1 MRVIVIGGHGR
12 TGIEVV
18 KQLVARGDKVLATI
32 RNPKHMATL
41 VKAGA
46 ETWMLDLDKST
57 GPEFAAVMV
66 GADAVVFAAG
76 SGENESSEID
86 RTGTLKTVRAAKKA
100 GVKRYVTVS
109 ALGAT
114 TPLPAKWDT
123 PDMADYWKAKR
134 AANKYVRE
142 SGLDWTIIE
151 PGELTDSKATGKI
164 TLAQDGLDVGKI
176 SRADVAAA
184 VVAALAT
191 PASKDHTFQ
200 IVGGK
205 TAIADAVAEA
215 SREPAPA
222 IKPAKK
228 AAAKK
233 ATAKKTPVKKAE
245 AKKVEAK
252 APTKKAAA
260 KKAAANKAAAKKSRA
275 KK

>member
-12 TGIEVV
+12 TGIEIV
-18 KQLVARGDKVLATI
+18 KQLVAQGDKVVATI
-32 RNPKHMATL
+32 RNPRHMADL

-46 ETWMLDLDKST
+46 ETWVLDLEQST
-57 GPEFAAVMV
+57 GPEFGMVMV

-100 GVKRYVTVS
+100 GVKRYVAVS

-114 TPLPAKWDT
+114 TALPEKWDT
-123 PDMADYWKAKR
+123 PDMADYFKAKK

-151 PGELTDSKATGKI
+151 PGELTEGKLTGKV
-164 TLAQDGLDVGKI
+164 TLAQGGVEPGKI

-184 VVAALAT
+184 VVAVLAT
-191 PASKDHTFQ
+191 PSSKGHTFQ
-200 IVGGK
+200 IIGGK
-205 TAIADAVAEA
+205 NAVLDAVAKE
-215 SREPAPA
+215 SGKPSPEV
-222 IKPAKK
+222 KPAKK

-233 ATAKKTPVKKAE
+233 APAKKT
-245 AKKVEAK
+245 
-252 APTKKAAA
+252 AA
-260 KKAAANKAAAKKSRA
+260 KKAKR
-275 KK
+275 

>member
-1 MRVIVIGGHGR
+1 MRVVVIGGHGR
-12 TGIEVV
+12 TGIEIV

-100 GVKRYVTVS
+100 GVERYVTVS

-114 TPLPAKWDT
+114 TPVPQKWDT
-123 PDMADYWKAKR
+123 PEMADYWKAKR

-142 SGLDWTIIE
+142 SGLAWTIIE
-151 PGELTDSKATGKI
+151 PGELTDSKATGKV
-164 TLAQDGLDVGKI
+164 TLALDGIEVGKI
-176 SRADVAAA
+176 SRADVAAV

-191 PASKDHTFQ
+191 PASKAHTLQ
-200 IVGGK
+200 IVSGK
-205 TAIADAVAEA
+205 TAIAEA
-215 SREPAPA
+215 IAAASKTPAPA
-222 IKPAKK
+222 IKPVRKAPEKKAPAGKAPAKK
-228 AAAKK
+228 AAAK
-233 ATAKKTPVKKAE
+233 TT
-245 AKKVEAK
+245 
-252 APTKKAAA
+252 TA
-260 KKAAANKAAAKKSRA
+260 KKAAARKASRKVPAKKTAPTKA
-275 KK
+275 KR